1 MKKLLIVSILLLIC
15 SVSFAQLSYPVNL
28 ENCVGYWTFNS
39 SDLYATD
46 VFQDMSGND
55 NNGTSAN
62 TPVYGDDQNGIGN
75 QSMLFNGSSDYV
87 TVTGNSDLRPEL
99 ITISYWL
106 NANDIS
112 DPHCIIM
119 NEDTYSTKTGYTSF
133 VQSNFVRLDLGDGTN
148 FHRTRYSITDYVN
161 TWLHIV
167 FTYDGTT
174 QLMYINGVKVDDD
187 SWSGVIDYNADKNVD
202 FGIVNNHGSYKFDGS
217 LSDILIYTT
226 ALTEDE
232 VMQLYLAG
240 QNTARMIVA
249 GSGTN
254 VATNDLQK
262 GLILDMPLCSPY
274 TAQNDSIVKDC
285 TPYSNDGT
293 VEGATLKHDGLVNAG
308 DGIAYINQDKAYGT
322 FTFDVN
328 KGADEN
334 TPYYEFISDVSTSFP
349 FNGYYFVFTSDEA
362 IRLYRRTGHNSD
374 ILFYSADS
382 YITINTDYRI
392 KITRSLAGVFTMYIK
407 GGTFGW
413 DDWTT
418 VSTAGGSGTNPVT
431 DNTYTT
437 SNYLVVDLDNT
448 DTISNL
454 KIDGKRISLAN
465 AVQSTGTW
473 TLTGDAYSFITDD
486 YISITDTDDLSFGD
500 GTNDSPFSISAWVNM
515 ADATNFAIAS
525 KGVYNTDAEWK
536 IDTAQNDKIYFYVMD
551 ESVDNCYRGRFYNTA
566 VLDENTWIH
575 LVGTYSGVG
584 GTDAEDGMNIYL
596 NGVAVDDTDLKAGTY
611 VAMENLDSDVLI
623 GRYSTTYANGQI
635 ADIKIWG
642 KELSSTEVLQIYQSE
657 IRRYQ

>member
-1 MKKLLIVSILLLIC
+1 MKKLFLISILLLIC

-28 ENCVGYWTFNS
+28 ESCVGYWTLNS

-46 VFQDMSGND
+46 VFQDMSGNG

-226 ALTEDE
+226 ALTAEE
-232 VMQLYLAG
+232 VYKLHLAG
-240 QNTARMIVA
+240 QNTARMKVDARNLVTNGGFDADTDWTKGTGVTISGGKANINYSGVYQNFLRQDDIMTT
-249 GSGTN
+249 GKEYRVVVDCTDYTSGTLTVWTGATSIDITGTGKYSKTFTATGATVYLSGTDFVGSVDN
-254 VATNDLQK
+254 YEIVDITSKRTNDLQR

-293 VEGATLKHDGLVNAG
+293 VSGATV
-308 DGIAYINQDKAYGT
+308 
-322 FTFDVN
+322 
-328 KGADEN
+328 
-334 TPYYEFISDVSTSFP
+334 
-349 FNGYYFVFTSDEA
+349 TSDSC
-362 IRLYRRTGHNSD
+362 Y
-374 ILFYSADS
+374 
-382 YITINTDYRI
+382 
-392 KITRSLAGVFTMYIK
+392 FT
-407 GGTFGW
+407 
-413 DDWTT
+413 
-418 VSTAGGSGTNPVT
+418 
-431 DNTYTT
+431 
-437 SNYLVVDLDNT
+437 
-448 DTISNL
+448 
-454 KIDGKRISLAN
+454 
-465 AVQSTGTW
+465 
-473 TLTGDAYSFITDD
+473 TDD
-486 YISITDTDDLSFGD
+486 YIDVGNVNKTLKTLSFWIYPEDVSTVSVIDLDGGTHTITIDGSGD
-500 GTNDSPFSISAWVNM
+500 ITAGGFSSPSYYVNGSSGQ
-515 ADATNFAIAS
+515 ALTI
-525 KGVYNTDAEWK
+525 
-536 IDTAQNDKIYFYVMD
+536 
-551 ESVDNCYRGRFYNTA
+551 
-566 VLDENTWIH
+566 NTWQH
-575 LVGTYSGVG
+575 
-584 GTDAEDGMNIYL
+584 
-596 NGVAVDDTDLKAGTY
+596 
-611 VAMENLDSDVLI
+611 VLI
-623 GRYSTTYANGQI
+623 TTATGFTVSDLDYGRI
-635 ADIKIWG
+635 AASYFEGSLCFARGWNR
-642 KELSSTEVLQIYQSE
+642 ELSTAE
-657 IRRYQ
+657 IEQERQRNLRKFQ

>member
-1 MKKLLIVSILLLIC
+1 MKKLFLISILLLIC

-28 ENCVGYWTFNS
+28 ESCVGYWTLNS

-46 VFQDMSGND
+46 VFQDMSGNG

-226 ALTEDE
+226 ALTAEE
-232 VMQLYLAG
+232 VYKLHLAG
-240 QNTARMIVA
+240 QNTARMKVDARNLVTNGGFDADTDWTKGTRVTISGGKANINYSGVYQNFLRQDDIMTT
-249 GSGTN
+249 GKEYRVVVDCTDYTSGTLTVWTGATSIDITGTGKYSKTFTATGATVYLSGKVFVGSVDN
-254 VATNDLQK
+254 YEIVDITSKRTNDLQR

-293 VEGATLKHDGLVNAG
+293 VSGATV
-308 DGIAYINQDKAYGT
+308 
-322 FTFDVN
+322 
-328 KGADEN
+328 
-334 TPYYEFISDVSTSFP
+334 
-349 FNGYYFVFTSDEA
+349 TSDSC
-362 IRLYRRTGHNSD
+362 Y
-374 ILFYSADS
+374 
-382 YITINTDYRI
+382 
-392 KITRSLAGVFTMYIK
+392 FT
-407 GGTFGW
+407 
-413 DDWTT
+413 
-418 VSTAGGSGTNPVT
+418 
-431 DNTYTT
+431 
-437 SNYLVVDLDNT
+437 
-448 DTISNL
+448 
-454 KIDGKRISLAN
+454 
-465 AVQSTGTW
+465 
-473 TLTGDAYSFITDD
+473 TDD
-486 YISITDTDDLSFGD
+486 YIDVGNVNKTLKTLSFWIYPEDVSTVSVIDLDGGTHTITIDGSGD
-500 GTNDSPFSISAWVNM
+500 ITAGGFSSPSYYVNGSSGQ
-515 ADATNFAIAS
+515 ALTI
-525 KGVYNTDAEWK
+525 
-536 IDTAQNDKIYFYVMD
+536 
-551 ESVDNCYRGRFYNTA
+551 
-566 VLDENTWIH
+566 NTWQH
-575 LVGTYSGVG
+575 
-584 GTDAEDGMNIYL
+584 
-596 NGVAVDDTDLKAGTY
+596 
-611 VAMENLDSDVLI
+611 VLI
-623 GRYSTTYANGQI
+623 TTATGFTVSDLDYGRI
-635 ADIKIWG
+635 AASYFEGSLCFARGWNR
-642 KELSSTEVLQIYQSE
+642 ELSTAE
-657 IRRYQ
+657 IEQERQRNLRKFQ